1 MQGDNESNSCVPQ
14 NKQSNKIKH
23 GRFCI
28 MMSLITEDGDTDS
41 ENHCGYPKSGAK
53 VSTHGNTISISENP
67 KCVQRCDS

>member
-41 ENHCGYPKSGAK
+41 ENHWLSEKSSKGID
-53 VSTHGNTISISENP
+53 TRQH
-67 KCVQRCDS
+67 D